1 MQESQGQHNNLAN
14 NNPTFEQNNLS
25 QSFQNAGNVK
35 SVNENVG
42 TKANACTQ
50 KQVSSQQSSIPQSS
64 FQQLQNF
71 PHLINPQPPQTSD
84 SVQPVLYKPQ
94 LSVMQPP
101 ITTKQ
106 PYSTLESLTA
116 FVPTNNV
123 GKINVKYQQQATP
136 SIQKIP
142 LQIAQSVPIS
152 KAYLPTYT
160 SISSIPSSEG
170 QRIDYGN
177 QYFFPI
183 SAYPYPYPDQIVNSL
198 PTYGTTLTT
207 PNLPTVENNVI
218 VPYKNFDVIN
228 NPLDN
233 ISQTATGED
242 ECDENDKLTKLL
254 ISLFEPPKKSSKYLQ
269 SDNQGNSYT
278 IYKMDQDSNPISLK
292 SLLPVIVNLIKERRE
307 GCGCCSNCQCYRKS
321 RNKKKP
327 TSEKNKRLGTEKR
340 DYMLKEEMFCNEE
353 SEEDVPRFTRE
364 HKKEKNI
371 KSHTSNVSAED
382 NENDSM
388 DYDHSSEQQD
398 D

>member
-1 MQESQGQHNNLAN
+1 MQGSQGQHNNLAN

-25 QSFQNAGNVK
+25 QSFQNAGNAK
-35 SVNENVG
+35 SVNENLG

-64 FQQLQNF
+64 FQQLQNY
-71 PHLINPQPPQTSD
+71 PHLINQQPPQTSD

-101 ITTKQ
+101 ITPQQ

-152 KAYLPTYT
+152 NAYLPTYT

-170 QRIDYGN
+170 QRIDYGGN
-177 QYFFPI
+177 YFFPI

-198 PTYGTTLTT
+198 PTYATTLTS

-254 ISLFEPPKKSSKYLQ
+254 MSLFEPPKKSSKYLQ

-278 IYKMDQDSNPISLK
+278 IYKMDQDSNPTSLK

-321 RNKKKP
+321 RNKKKS
-327 TSEKNKRLGTEKR
+327 TSEKNKRMGTEKR